1 MNRTTAIRPIP
12 LALSGLIAL
21 FAALVALALA
31 GGHDAAAHDS
41 GYYASKSAGA
51 ITQKQLVFRNEMRRL
66 WEDHVTWT
74 RLAVISLVSGTPDTE
89 ATVSRLLRNQVDIG
103 RAVAPYYGKPAGT
116 ALTGLLREHIVV
128 AADLI
133 AAAKAGDQ
141 AKQAEKTAAWA
152 ANADEIATFLSKANP
167 RYWKVGEMK
176 AMLSSHLRLTTA
188 EVVGRLQK
196 RWAADVAA
204 YDRIHRQALEMAD
217 MLSIGIEKQFP
228 SRFR

>member
-103 RAVAPYYGKPAGT
+103 RAVAPYHGKPAGT

-141 AKQAEKTAAWA
+141 AEQAQKTAVWA

-188 EVVGRLQK
+188 EVVARLQK

>member
-41 GYYASKSAGA
+41 GHYASESAGA
-51 ITQKQLVFRNEMRRL
+51 ITQKQLAFRNEMRRL

-188 EVVGRLQK
+188 EVVARLQK

>member
-141 AKQAEKTAAWA
+141 AEQAQKTAVWA

-188 EVVGRLQK
+188 EVVARLQK